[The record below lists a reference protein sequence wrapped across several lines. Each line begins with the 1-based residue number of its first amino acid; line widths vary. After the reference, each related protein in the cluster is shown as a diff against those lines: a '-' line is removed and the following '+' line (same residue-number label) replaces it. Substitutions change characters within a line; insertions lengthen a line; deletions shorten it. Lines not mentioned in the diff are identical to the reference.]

1 MEQKK
6 SQIYRIYEMRDEMD
20 KGISNLQKVINQ
32 QNELI
37 TLLRKNDEYLS
48 EDLKKFR
55 LGLEDQ
61 LQKYYD
67 QLSNIDKR
75 KHQLAEFI
83 EWYEKVSSKDELEV
97 MLSELFEALFN
108 NYNG

>member
-1 MEQKK
+1 MEQTK
-6 SQIYRIYEMRDEMD
+6 SQMYRIYEMRDEMD

-37 TLLRKNDEYLS
+37 SVLENNKEVLS
-48 EDLKKFR
+48 EDLKKFKTN
-55 LGLEDQ
+55 LNDQ
-61 LQKYYD
+61 LQKYYE

-75 KHQLAEFI
+75 KNQINEFI
-83 EWYEKVSSKDELEV
+83 EWYEKSNNKDELDT

-108 NYNG
+108 N